1 MGPHLR
7 GAVKSYFHSYID
19 LPSYSIPAYV
29 KQKPLGENRTFAQME
44 REEKNKL
51 SHRFK
56 AFREFKAYVKQ
67 STGL

>member
-1 MGPHLR
+1 VFP
-7 GAVKSYFHSYID
+7 SYFIFI
-19 LPSYSIPAYV
+19 LFILRPS
-29 KQKPLGENRTFAQME
+29 QPLGQDRSFAEME

-56 AFREFKAYVKQ
+56 AFRQFKAFLKQ